1 MSHIRY
7 WASTMLLALAGGFM
21 IVESQAFSAG
31 SAAAIAFAVAI
42 VLTALALIA
51 IYAGRTRERLFS
63 LLPACAALI
72 GGWTI
77 VAMNVF
83 SASTEKWLA
92 FAGGAGVLALAL
104 CALTLH
110 ELTVERVV
118 HSLELGVGAAEAET
132 ATPPRVPA
140 ARNAPRPTATA
151 RRPESAIGGA

>member
-7 WASTMLLALAGGFM
+7 WASTMLLALAGGFL
-21 IVESQAFSAG
+21 IVESQAFSAA

-42 VLTALALIA
+42 VVTVLALVA
-51 IYAGRTRERLFS
+51 VYAGRARERRFS
-63 LLPACAALI
+63 LPPACAALI

-83 SASTEKWLA
+83 SAATEKWLA
-92 FAGGAGVLALAL
+92 FAGGAAVLGLAL

-118 HSLELGVGAAEAET
+118 HALELAEDDARAAPEAREPVT
-132 ATPPRVPA
+132 AA
-140 ARNAPRPTATA
+140 
-151 RRPESAIGGA
+151 

>member
-7 WASTMLLALAGGFM
+7 WASTMVLALAGGFL
-21 IVESQAFSAG
+21 IVESQAFAAG

-42 VLTALALIA
+42 ALTVVALVAM
-51 IYAGRTRERLFS
+51 YVGRTRERPFS

-92 FAGGAGVLALAL
+92 FAGGVGVLALAL

-118 HSLELGVGAAEAET
+118 HSLEHRKSDARAAPEARE
-132 ATPPRVPA
+132 PA
-140 ARNAPRPTATA
+140 AVA
-151 RRPESAIGGA
+151 